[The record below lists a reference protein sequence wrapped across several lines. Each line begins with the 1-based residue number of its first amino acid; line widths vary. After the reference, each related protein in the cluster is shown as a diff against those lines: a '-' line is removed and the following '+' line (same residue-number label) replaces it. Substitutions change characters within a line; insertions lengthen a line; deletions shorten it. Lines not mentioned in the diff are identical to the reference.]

1 MSRYNRIL
9 ALSLWLGM
17 SACVSPLRPVE
28 HQPAGF
34 ETWRDEV
41 REYGFLPGDELDV
54 KLIYNPEFS
63 DRVIVSPD
71 GFIHLSLIGPVKVL
85 NRGPSDVADELRQ
98 RYAAELRHPE
108 VVVIPRLFSSEII
121 YVGGEVQ
128 RPGVLKLAHRMGV
141 LQGVLEAGG
150 FRDTARLDQIVLIRR
165 TREDKPMLRVVNA
178 RRLLEGGEE
187 SDVPLQRFD
196 VIFVPRSTL
205 AEINLWLNQ
214 LVYNNLAFSSNF
226 SYTVNRD
233 VRPPL

>member
-1 MSRYNRIL
+1 MY
-9 ALSLWLGM
+9 
-17 SACVSPLRPVE
+17 
-28 HQPAGF
+28 
-34 ETWRDEV
+34 
-41 REYGFLPGDELDV
+41 
-54 KLIYNPEFS
+54 
-63 DRVIVSPD
+63 
-71 GFIHLSLIGPVKVL
+71 
-85 NRGPSDVADELRQ
+85 
-98 RYAAELRHPE
+98 
-108 VVVIPRLFSSEII
+108 
-121 YVGGEVQ
+121 
-128 RPGVLKLAHRMGV
+128 LAHR
-141 LQGVLEAGG
+141 EE
-150 FRDTARLDQIVLIRR
+150 RLDQVVLIRR